1 VTTAEGQ
8 RGSSHHA
15 LGEEKRRFGGCS
27 RIEQREVV
35 LDGDR
40 MKMDGGDEEKKTK
53 EHQRKEENKTE
64 SYFSLLNT
72 FFYS

>member
-1 VTTAEGQ
+1 
-8 RGSSHHA
+8 
-15 LGEEKRRFGGCS
+15 
-27 RIEQREVV
+27 
-35 LDGDR
+35 